1 MERELSAIR
10 LSAYGNAFFG
20 VLGTAFGLWLDS
32 AAILLDGIFNWISFG
47 MALISIK
54 VARLVHRTGS
64 DLFPFGYAAFE
75 PAVNTIKA
83 MLVLGV
89 SVFAFWGAVNTV
101 LDGGQELA
109 AGWAVVYAVIAVL
122 GCFSIAVVQSRV
134 AKQTESPL
142 VAVDAKNWFI
152 NGAIS
157 SAVGFAFVLAI
168 FLKGS
173 SVVPYF
179 DSALVILLVLV
190 TIPVPLRMAIEGV
203 GELLAVRPPDEVMTQ
218 IDEHLREAVGGKA
231 QLEAVRANRVGR
243 TLFLVADAQVPAG
256 RTIEDLDKLRRE
268 VDSRMRESFPH
279 IQMAVVF
286 RSAQP

>member
-20 VLGTAFGLWLDS
+20 LLGTAFGLWLDS
-32 AAILLDGIFNWISFG
+32 AAILLDGVFNWISFG

-54 VARLVHRTGS
+54 VARLLHRPGS

-75 PAVNTIKA
+75 PMVNTVKA

-101 LDGGQELA
+101 LDGGRELA

-122 GCFSIAVVQSRV
+122 GCFGIAAFQSRV

-173 SVVPYF
+173 SVTPYI

-203 GELLAVRPPDEVMTQ
+203 GELLAVRPPDGEV
-218 IDEHLREAVGGKA
+218 A
-231 QLEAVRANRVGR
+231 QLEARFREALGENGRLTRLRANRM
-243 TLFLVADAQVPAG
+243 G
-256 RTIEDLDKLRRE
+256 RTIVVIADAEVEDGRTAAELDRVQRGVE
-268 VDSRMRESFPH
+268 EHMRVSFPH
-279 IQMAVVF
+279 LLMAIVF
-286 RSAQP
+286 QTEDS

>member
-20 VLGTAFGLWLDS
+20 LLGTAFGLWLDS
-32 AAILLDGIFNWISFG
+32 SAILLDGIFNWISFG

-54 VARLVHRTGS
+54 VARLLHRPGS

-75 PAVNTIKA
+75 PMVNTVKA

-109 AGWAVVYAVIAVL
+109 AGWAVVYAVIAVG
-122 GCFSIAVVQSRV
+122 GCFGIAAIQSRV
-134 AKQTESPL
+134 ARQAQSPL

-157 SAVGFAFVLAI
+157 SAVGFAFVLAL
-168 FLKGS
+168 FLQGS
-173 SVVPYF
+173 PVVPYI
-179 DSALVILLVLV
+179 DSSLVILLVLV
-190 TIPVPLRMAIEGV
+190 TIPIPLRMAIEGI
-203 GELLAVRPPDEVMTQ
+203 GELLAVRPPDELMAQ
-218 IDEHLREAVGGKA
+218 LDESLRKA
-231 QLEAVRANRVGR
+231 IGENGRLERLRANQLGRTVVLIADTEVEQGRTAAELEAVQRSVEE
-243 TLFLVADAQVPAG
+243 QM
-256 RTIEDLDKLRRE
+256 RR
-268 VDSRMRESFPH
+268 SFPH
-279 IQMAVVF
+279 LLMAIVF
-286 RSAQP
+286 RTGSA